1 GVDRIKAAAHA
12 WSHTAAPMLSGTLV
26 TIIGLMPV
34 GFASSTAGEYAG
46 NIFWV
51 VGFALI
57 VSWVIAVVFTPYLG
71 VKMLPAIKP
80 VEGGLHAIYD
90 TPNYRRLRGVIKFTV
105 RHKFVTCAVVGIAM
119 ALSVVGM
126 GAVKQQF
133 FPTSD
138 RPEVLVE
145 VRMPEGTSIEAT
157 TAAVEKLER
166 WLKDQP
172 EAKIVTSY
180 IGQGAPRFFFAMAP
194 ELPDPAF
201 AKIVVLTPDADARE
215 ALKHRL
221 RQAVSDGL
229 APEARVRVTQLV
241 FGPYTPF
248 PVEFRVMG
256 PDPAQ
261 LYAISEKAL
270 DIMRGVPDVRQAN
283 RDWGNRTPVLRFIPD
298 QDRLNLIGLSP
309 AEVGRQLQFLLT
321 GIAVTQVREDIRNV
335 PIVARSAGRERL
347 D

>member
-1 GVDRIKAAAHA
+1 
-12 WSHTAAPMLSGTLV
+12 M
-26 TIIGLMPV
+26 
-34 GFASSTAGEYAG
+34 
-46 NIFWV
+46 
-51 VGFALI
+51 
-57 VSWVIAVVFTPYLG
+57 
-71 VKMLPAIKP
+71 
-80 VEGGLHAIYD
+80 
-90 TPNYRRLRGVIKFTV
+90 RR
-105 RHKFVTCAVVGIAM
+105 KFVTCSIVAIAF

-145 VRMPEGTSIEAT
+145 VRLPEGTSIETT
-157 TAAVEKLER
+157 TAAVEKLEH
-166 WLKDQP
+166 WLDHQS
-172 EAKIVTSY
+172 EAKIVKSY
-180 IGQGAPRFFFAMAP
+180 VGQGAPRFFFAMAP

-215 ALKHRL
+215 TLKHRL

-229 APEARVRVTQLV
+229 APEARVRVTQLM

-261 LYAISEKAL
+261 LYVISDKAL
-270 DIMRGVPDVRQAN
+270 DVMRGVPDVRQVN

-298 QDRLNLIGLSP
+298 QDRLNLIGLSS

-321 GIAVTQVREDIRNV
+321 HRRYAGPRGHPQCPHRGTQCRRRAAGPGASGGFLIDEPGRPLDT
-335 PIVARSAGRERL
+335 ARPGRPFGSPT
-347 D
+347 